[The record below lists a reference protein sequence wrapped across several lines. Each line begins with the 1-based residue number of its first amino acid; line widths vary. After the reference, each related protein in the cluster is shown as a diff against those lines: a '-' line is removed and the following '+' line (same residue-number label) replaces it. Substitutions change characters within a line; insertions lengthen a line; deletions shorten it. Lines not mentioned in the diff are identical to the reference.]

1 MAETSGFFQSVWD
14 DSLENP
20 ITQEQTGW
28 WDKSYTAKQ
37 FLDYFAL
44 FIGNGVFGSP
54 TNQCKVIP
62 GTGLSIIITPG
73 WAFIKGAWYHNE
85 TNKEIEL
92 SSNTSGLS
100 RTDGVMLRYN
110 DTNREITGIVT
121 TGNTELVRGETIYD
135 LKIAEVVVAPN
146 AVTISGANIT
156 DTRIDETVC
165 GLVKGLMEIETTADL
180 FAQYQ
185 ALFDEWFDEVK
196 DQVTGDLAIRLQ
208 MEFTQLN
215 QNVEDYQ
222 EAVEDALADDR
233 AIIED
238 YVYNDYIIQEQEFV
252 FTNKVC
258 TIQDAKVKATSLID
272 VYFTAATINN
282 AEEAQ
287 IVVDSSNGYITL
299 TAAKQPEGTI
309 RGMLRVRVNEVS

>member
-1 MAETSGFFQSVWD
+1 MAETSGFFQSIWD

-156 DTRIDETVC
+156 DTRTNESVC

-185 ALFDEWFDEVK
+185 SAFDTWFDSVK
-196 DQVTGDLAIRLQ
+196 DQVTGDLAIQLQ
-208 MEFTQLN
+208 LEFSELN
-215 QNVEDYQ
+215 ENVADYK
-222 EAVEDALADDR
+222 EAAEAALAGEE

-252 FTNKVC
+252 FTNKIC

-272 VYFTAATINN
+272 VYFTAATINA

-299 TAAKQPEGTI
+299 TAATQPSSTI
-309 RGMLRVRVNEVS
+309 RGMIRVRVNEVS